1 MPGCLTKYGLEAD
14 REKNIMKNFNNRWQ
28 LPVDVSTVVRSQ
40 CLKGES
46 RTQKKP
52 TQGFIPIPCSAVFRI
67 CISFSAEP
75 DPASYHNVMWIQIRI
90 RIQGTNKCRSLRIRI
105 QDLVKLPSQ

>member
-1 MPGCLTKYGLEAD
+1 
-14 REKNIMKNFNNRWQ
+14 MKNFNNRWQ

-46 RTQKKP
+46 RTQKKQ

-75 DPASYHNVMWIQIRI
+75 DPASYHNVDPDPNPDPGDKQMQILADPDQSPGETAVTI
-90 RIQGTNKCRSLRIRI
+90 S
-105 QDLVKLPSQ
+105 